1 VYLARHRRTPLGRW
15 ALLAAL
21 AAAALCAC
29 GLTVSAFALTR
40 HGPSPDSRAAAIPA
54 SVSTSVPKPVV
65 VRHVKALTRS
75 VPVRVR
81 IPAIGVNAPVME
93 VGLNADGSV
102 QVPPLSAHNLTGWYK
117 YGPTPGQRG
126 ASVILGHVDSAA
138 GLSVFFRLK
147 NLHKGEKVYVT
158 LTDGKTAVFVIDG
171 LQRTAKTTFPTD
183 AVYGKL
189 SYPGLRLI
197 TCGGSFDQATGHYA
211 DNIIVYAELFSV
223 G

>member
-1 VYLARHRRTPLGRW
+1 MYLARHRHKPPGRW
-15 ALLAAL
+15 TLLAAL

-29 GLTVSAFALTR
+29 GVTLSAFALTR
-40 HGPSPDSRAAAIPA
+40 HGPRPDSQASVIPA

-65 VRHVKALTRS
+65 LRHVKALTRS
-75 VPVRVR
+75 VPVRLR
-81 IPAIGVNAPVME
+81 IPTIGVNAPVME

-102 QVPPLSAHNLTGWYK
+102 QVPPLTVHNLTGWYK

-126 ASVILGHVDSAA
+126 ASVILGHVDSVTSV
-138 GLSVFFRLK
+138 SVFFHLK
-147 NLHKGEKVYVT
+147 NLRKGDKIYVG
-158 LTDGKTAVFVIDG
+158 LADGKTAAFVTDG
-171 LQRTAKTTFPTD
+171 LQRAAKTTFPTD

-211 DNIIVYAELFSV
+211 DNIIVYAPLFS
-223 G
+223 GG

>member
-1 VYLARHRRTPLGRW
+1 MYLARHRRQPLGRW
-15 ALLAAL
+15 ALLATL
-21 AAAALCAC
+21 AAAVLCAG

-40 HGPSPDSRAAAIPA
+40 HGPRPDSQASVIPA
-54 SVSTSVPKPVV
+54 SVGTSVPKTAVQQ
-65 VRHVKALTRS
+65 HVKALARS
-75 VPVRVR
+75 VPVRLR
-81 IPAIGVNAPVME
+81 IPAIGVNAPVTA

-102 QVPPLSAHNLTGWYK
+102 QVPPPAIHNLTGWYK

-126 ASVILGHVDSAA
+126 SSVILGHVDSVA
-138 GLSVFFRLK
+138 GVSVFFHLK
-147 NLHKGEKVYVT
+147 NLHKGDKVYVQRA
-158 LTDGKTAVFVIDG
+158 DGKTAVFVIDG

-211 DNIIVYAELFSV
+211 DNIIVYAHLFSV